1 MNIRLDG
8 VTLNSAGISSRDQTS
23 PMNGTVAAVTCLLES
38 QSTRLGYFDSVCR
51 IFNAEPT
58 TLSQPDQE
66 LAARQTLCVG
76 RVSRLFDVG
85 PNKLYLRAIN
95 NLFSTF
101 TADYGLAGNC

>member
-1 MNIRLDG
+1 
-8 VTLNSAGISSRDQTS
+8 
-23 PMNGTVAAVTCLLES
+23 MNGTVTVVTCLLES

-66 LAARQTLCVG
+66 LAARQMLCVG
-76 RVSRLFDVG
+76 RASRLFDVG

-95 NLFSTF
+95 KLFSTF

>member
-1 MNIRLDG
+1 MNIRFDG
-8 VTLNSAGISSRDQTS
+8 VALNPAGISSRDQTS
-23 PMNGTVAAVTCLLES
+23 HMNGTVTVVTCLLES
-38 QSTRLGYFDSVCR
+38 QCTRLGYFDSVCR

-66 LAARQTLCVG
+66 LAARQMLCVG